1 VIRRRTEV
9 FGAIVFCIAVAIVG
23 FRWLNVPMR
32 DGEMR
37 AVADLLGLVSHSV
50 SLTAHHTF
58 QVLPAAQQPFRA
70 HVTPYCSSLVSI
82 LALGG
87 IGFFIM
93 RGALWRRALSFV
105 AAAVFILACNVVRIA
120 ASLAVGLRYGDRS
133 LVLFHDWVG
142 TMFGLAY
149 TMGGFFFMLWL
160 LLPSAKNTTLRR
172 AARVSDVL

>member
-1 VIRRRTEV
+1 VTRRRAEV
-9 FGAIVFCIAVAIVG
+9 FGAILCCVAIAVVG
-23 FRWLNVPMR
+23 FVWLNVPMR
-32 DGEMR
+32 DGEMQ
-37 AVADLLGLVSHSV
+37 AVTRLVGLLSSSV
-50 SLTAHHTF
+50 TTTAHHTF

-87 IGFFIM
+87 IGLFIL
-93 RGALWRRALSFV
+93 RGPLWRRALSFV
-105 AAAVFILACNVVRIA
+105 AAALFILACNVLRIA

>member
-1 VIRRRTEV
+1 VTRRRAEV
-9 FGAIVFCIAVAIVG
+9 FGAILLCVGLAIAG
-23 FRWLNVPMR
+23 FDWLNVLVR

-37 AVADLLGLVSHSV
+37 AVSGVVGLGSHAV
-50 SLTAHHTF
+50 TLTAHHTF
-58 QVLPAAQQPFRA
+58 QVLPSAQQPFRA
-70 HVTPYCSSLVSI
+70 HMTPFCSSLVSI

-87 IGFFIM
+87 IGFFIL
-93 RGALWRRALSFV
+93 RGALWRRALAFV
-105 AAAVFILACNVVRIA
+105 AAAVFILACNVLRIS